1 MGKIPAMYI
10 KGNHHI
16 NSDAE
21 LRNYLS
27 NKENMTQNLSKG
39 DVTKHIAI
47 LLSKYLCSYHDWS
60 KSLHIRDQGD
70 YVRTIFEDHE

>member
-1 MGKIPAMYI
+1 MYI

-21 LRNYLS
+21 LKILIKSREYDS
-27 NKENMTQNLSKG
+27 ESIKG

-70 YVRTIFEDHE
+70 YVRLFLRITNEGSYS